1 MFLTRVFRRF
11 FGTAKNTET
20 ITVSLG
26 SGCAFTLPID
36 HAIKLRD
43 AIAIQII
50 HAQDFKEHGI
60 NTTND
65 TSRVTNG
72 DME

>member
-1 MFLTRVFRRF
+1 MFLLRQLHNF
-11 FGTAKNTET
+11 FGPSHSDQRVT
-20 ITVSLG
+20 ISLG
-26 SGCAFTLPID
+26 GGCSFTLPIE

-50 HAQDFKEHGI
+50 HAQDGAEYFV
-60 NTTND
+60 D
-65 TSRVTNG
+65 TSRTTNG

>member
-1 MFLTRVFRRF
+1 MFLSRVLRRF
-11 FGTAKNTET
+11 FGPAHSGNTV
-20 ITVSLG
+20 TVSLG
-26 SGCAFTLPID
+26 GGCAITLPVE

-43 AIAIQII
+43 AIAIQVI
-50 HAQDFKEHGI
+50 HAQDMAEHEV
-60 NTTND
+60 D

>member
-1 MFLTRVFRRF
+1 MFLSRLFRKF
-11 FGTAKNTET
+11 FGPTHTGET
-20 ITVSLG
+20 VTISLG
-26 SGCAFTLPID
+26 AGCSITLPID

-43 AIAIQII
+43 AISIQII
-50 HAQDFKEHGI
+50 HAQDKIEYSV
-60 NTTND
+60 D

>member
-1 MFLTRVFRRF
+1 MMLLRQLRNF
-11 FGTAKNTET
+11 FGATQSDENT
-20 ITVSLG
+20 TVSLG
-26 SGCAFTLPID
+26 SGCSFTLPLE

-50 HAQDFKEHGI
+50 HAQDGAEYFV
-60 NTTND
+60 D
-65 TSRVTNG
+65 TSRTTDG